1 MDMTE
6 FLPVE
11 NEKPLD
17 RLPVDGGFT
26 SIFRTIACVG
36 DSLSSGEFE
45 GLDEDGKKSF
55 HDMFDYSWGQF
66 MARAA
71 GIKVYNF
78 SRGGMTAKAYMQSF
92 AEQKGYWDPELKAQA
107 YILALGVN
115 DVKVSNAEF
124 LGSVEDICLEDYT
137 KNADSFAGYYAQII
151 QRYKQIQPNA
161 RFFLVTKLRTGNSE
175 SDELS
180 GKFRDLLY
188 EIAKLFDNTYVIDLY
203 TYAPVY
209 DGEFRKNFF
218 LAGHMNPCGYKL
230 TARMIMAYIDY
241 IVRHNMQDFKQ
252 IGFIGTPFYNCKEK
266 L

>member
-6 FLPVE
+6 FLPIE

-17 RLPVDGGFT
+17 RLPVDGGYT

-45 GLDEDGKKSF
+45 GLDEEGKKSY

-66 MARAA
+66 IARAA
-71 GIKVYNF
+71 GVKVYNF
-78 SRGGMTAKAYMQSF
+78 SRGGMKAKAYMESF
-92 AEQKGYWDPELKAQA
+92 AEQKGFWDPELKAQA

-115 DVKVSNAEF
+115 DVSPANADF
-124 LGSVEDICLEDYT
+124 LGKVEDICPEDYT

-151 QRYKQIQPNA
+151 QRYKEIQPNA
-161 RFFLVTKLRTGNSE
+161 RFFLLTKPRSGSE
-175 SDELS
+175 EFDAHAK
-180 GKFRDLLY
+180 KFRDLICD
-188 EIAKLFDNTYVIDLY
+188 IADLFDNTYVIDLY
-203 TYAPVY
+203 TYAPIY
-209 DGEFRKNFF
+209 DGEFKKNFC
-218 LAGHMNPCGYKL
+218 LGGHMNPCGYKL
-230 TARMIMAYIDY
+230 TARMVMAYIDY

-252 IGFIGTPFYNCKEK
+252 VGFIGTPFYNCKEK

>member
-17 RLPVDGGFT
+17 RLPVDGGYT

-45 GLDEDGKKSF
+45 SLDSDGKTGY
-55 HDMFDYSWGQF
+55 HDMFEYSWGQY

-78 SRGGMTAKAYMQSF
+78 SRGGMSAKWYMETF
-92 AEQKGYWDPELKAQA
+92 ADEKGFWDPELKAQA

-115 DVKVSNAEF
+115 DVKAANIDYLGKVS
-124 LGSVEDICLEDYT
+124 DICPEDYT
-137 KNADSFAGYYAQII
+137 KNAQTFAGYYGAII
-151 QRYKQIQPNA
+151 QRYKAIQPNA
-161 RFFLVTKLRTGNSE
+161 RFFLVARPHSGWAE
-175 SDELS
+175 GDELAA
-180 GKFRDLLY
+180 KHRQLLLD
-188 EIAKLFDNTYVIDLY
+188 IAELFDNTYVIDLF
-203 TYAPVY
+203 TYGPAY
-209 DGEFRKNFF
+209 DREFKKNFY
-218 LAGHMNPCGYKL
+218 LGGHMNPCGYKL
-230 TARMIMAYIDY
+230 TARMVMAYIDY

-252 IGFIGTPFYNCKEK
+252 IGFMGTPYYNCKEK